1 MGTGKKN
8 GKSLVAVRL
17 VQIHMYTLGA
27 HIGNQEEGG
36 RKGKRE
42 YFFNHK
48 KVSCRKR
55 TDKKCK

>member
-48 KVSCRKR
+48 NK
-55 TDKKCK
+55 